1 MEEEKKSNSKII
13 VIVLAL
19 LLAGALAYTFYNKN
33 EHKKLTDAITVEK
46 EEIEQNLDNMIVKYE
61 DAIGQNTS
69 LSNELAF
76 ERDKIIALRDSIK
89 GLKSTNINLIFRYKK
104 QIAKL
109 EETNRRLFFMTDS
122 LTGANTLLTR
132 DLDSARVNINRQ
144 IAVNDTLSMQNISLA
159 EKVAIGSVLKI
170 NSAKVLAMR
179 EKTNGKLVET
189 SRARNTD
196 AFRINFTIAKN
207 EISEQG
213 DRQVY
218 IQIIDV
224 TTGTTIASKGEVTV
238 LNDETINYSDTTTI
252 NYLNEE
258 MDVVSLVEVD
268 RDLIERGVF
277 AVNIYIDSNIVGV
290 TKITLK

>member
-1 MEEEKKSNSKII
+1 MEENKKSNSKAI

-19 LLAGALAYTFYNKN
+19 LLVAALAYTFYNKN

-69 LSNELAF
+69 MSNELAF
-76 ERDKIIALRDSIK
+76 ERDRIIALRDSIK
-89 GLKSTNINLIFRYKK
+89 GLKATNLNLIFRYKK

-122 LTGANTLLTR
+122 LTGVNNILTVN
-132 DLDSARVNINRQ
+132 LDSARVNISRQ
-144 IAVNDTLSMQNISLA
+144 LAVNDTLSMKNQNLA
-159 EKVAIGSVLKI
+159 EKVAIGSMLKV

-179 EKTNGKLVET
+179 ERTNGKLVET

-196 AFRINFTIAKN
+196 AFRINFTVAKN

-213 DRQVY
+213 ERPVY
-218 IQIIDV
+218 IQIVDV
-224 TTGTTIASKGEVTV
+224 TTGETVASKGILALAEGK
-238 LNDETINYSDTTTI
+238 EINYSDATTI
-252 NYLNEE
+252 NYLNEAV
-258 MDVVSLVEVD
+258 DVVSLVEVD
-268 RDLIERGVF
+268 RELIERGVY
-277 AVNIYIDSNIVGV
+277 AINIFVENRIVGV
-290 TKITLK
+290 TQITLK